1 MLHAQDAVSEV
12 CAKTSADHWIIG
24 RRVGEREFFM
34 LLDQRTY
41 TLAQANDEID
51 RLLATFFS
59 NIYMS

>member
-1 MLHAQDAVSEV
+1 MSEV